1 MEPGGT
7 IEHPTYVAYRP
18 PGSCLSFPLLGG
30 VERVYLGDEVALAD
44 DPATCVG
51 VVTAIYL
58 DGLLELSTGDNDV
71 LAADLVLLRR
81 AEA

>member
-1 MEPGGT
+1 MGGT
-7 IEHPTYVAYRP
+7 ITHPCYAGFYTPPYRP
-18 PGSCLSFPLLGG
+18 AEPENFRWF
-30 VERVYLGDEVALAD
+30 VNLGDEVALAD

>member
-1 MEPGGT
+1 MAPGGT
-7 IEHPTYVAYRP
+7 NHPTYRHL
-18 PGSCLSFPLLGG
+18 CHLSDRCEQLGP
-30 VERVYLGDEVALAD
+30 VVLLGDEVALAD

-58 DGLLELSTGDNDV
+58 DGLLELSTGDDDV

-81 AEA
+81 AEQ

>member
-1 MEPGGT
+1 MTAGGT
-7 IEHPTYVAYRP
+7 ITHPSYGHEIILGDISQ
-18 PGSCLSFPLLGG
+18 PGPFVCI
-30 VERVYLGDEVALAD
+30 GDEVALAG

-51 VVTAIYL
+51 IVTAIYL
-58 DGLLELSTGDNDV
+58 DGLLELSTGDDDV

>member
-7 IEHPTYVAYRP
+7 IEHPYYVQGDPREP
-18 PGSCLSFPLLGG
+18 QPLWF
-30 VERVYLGDEVALAD
+30 VHIGDEVALAT
-44 DPATCVG
+44 DPMLPVG

-58 DGLLELSTGDNDV
+58 DGLLELSTGDDDV

>member
-1 MEPGGT
+1 MGEGGT
-7 IEHPTYVAYRP
+7 ITHPCYVQGDPREP
-18 PGSCLSFPLLGG
+18 KPLWF
-30 VERVYLGDEVALAD
+30 VHIGDEVALAS

-58 DGLLELSTGDNDV
+58 DGLLELSTGDDDV

-81 AEA
+81 AES

>member
-1 MEPGGT
+1 MGPGGT
-7 IEHPTYVAYRP
+7 HHPHYIGEVRLGETDLFAP
-18 PGSCLSFPLLGG
+18 PVL
-30 VERVYLGDEVALAD
+30 LGDEVALAA

-51 VVTAIYL
+51 IVTAIYL

>member
-1 MEPGGT
+1 MGEGGT
-7 IEHPTYVAYRP
+7 HPQYSGFYTP
-18 PGSCLSFPLLGG
+18 PGRPDEPQDFRWF
-30 VERVYLGDEVALAD
+30 VNIGDEVALAG

-51 VVTAIYL
+51 IVTAIYL
-58 DGLLELSTGDNDV
+58 DGLLELSTGDDDV

>member
-1 MEPGGT
+1 MAPGGT
-7 IEHPTYVAYRP
+7 HPTYRHT
-18 PGSCLSFPLLGG
+18 CHLS
-30 VERVYLGDEVALAD
+30 
-44 DPATCVG
+44 
-51 VVTAIYL
+51 

>member
-1 MEPGGT
+1 MGGT
-7 IEHPTYVAYRP
+7 IHPQYPAP
-18 PGSCLSFPLLGG
+18 PGRAYYAL
-30 VERVYLGDEVALAD
+30 LGDEVALAD

-58 DGLLELSTGDNDV
+58 DGLLELSTGDDDV